1 MVFEIESGFG
11 ILVLFELMP
20 AFIQEFAVAQRLY
33 MPSLFVRFVLRSGA
47 VAAKS
52 KDVRFVGDD
61 DVYQIGYLVY
71 VRCAD
76 GGHDGAMHTRFADGF
91 YRCES
96 GIERTGFAETVV
108 RLSESV
114 ERELVLTA
122 TECVH
127 TTAHFGCEMEWI
139 AHERERNS
147 ATMDHF

>member
-1 MVFEIESGFG
+1 MVLEIEGSFG

-47 VAAKS
+47 VAAES

-61 DVYQIGYLVY
+61 DIYQIGYLID

-76 GGHDGAMHTRFADGF
+76 GGHDGAMHASFTNGF

-96 GIERTGFAETVV
+96 GIE
-108 RLSESV
+108 
-114 ERELVLTA
+114 
-122 TECVH
+122 
-127 TTAHFGCEMEWI
+127 
-139 AHERERNS
+139 
-147 ATMDHF
+147 